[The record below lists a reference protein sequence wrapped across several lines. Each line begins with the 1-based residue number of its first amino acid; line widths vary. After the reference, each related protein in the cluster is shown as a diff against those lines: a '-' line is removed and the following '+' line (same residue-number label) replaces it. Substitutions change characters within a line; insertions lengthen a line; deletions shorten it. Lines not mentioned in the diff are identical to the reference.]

1 MGAAG
6 YVTVYNEAAVRGRFQ
21 ELFPEHDIDKD
32 WWYLKT
38 CSGDLQGTRYIFDYA
53 DDQGGHEGSAESF
66 WFAHEEGED
75 YFADSRAQKRVQQV
89 LLEVGPVVSVEVW
102 T

>member
-6 YVTVYNEAAVRGRFQ
+6 YVTVYDEAAVRGRFR
-21 ELFPEHDIDKD
+21 ELFPEQDIDKD

-38 CSGDLQGTRYIFDYA
+38 CSADVRGTRYIFDYG
-53 DDQGGHEGSAESF
+53 DDQGGHEGARESF
-66 WFAHEEGED
+66 WFAHDED
-75 YFADSRAQKRVQQV
+75 ENYFAESRAQARVLKV
-89 LLEVGPVVSVEVW
+89 LDEVGALAQVEVW